1 MRDRSPAAEGLPEPA
16 WREPKDTPKTPLTR
30 QAIVEAALRVLDR
43 DGMDAL
49 SMRKVG
55 EELRTGAASLYW
67 HVRNKDELLQL
78 VFEAVSEEAAL
89 PAPDPSRWQEQLRG
103 LADEMRRTMQRHRDV
118 ARISLGRIPAGPTLA
133 RTSEWLFAL
142 LQPAGIPDQVI
153 ADLGDLMSLYIGA
166 FAFEESLGVASPT
179 GEDLPPDEIIQM
191 FRAYVAS
198 LPDDRFPR
206 TKGAVDLLFG
216 RGNDE
221 RFDFGLDVMI
231 RGLETYATPVSR

>member
-1 MRDRSPAAEGLPEPA
+1 MPDPIAAAEGLPEPP
-16 WREPKDTPKTPLTR
+16 WRERKESPRTPLTR

-43 DGMDAL
+43 DGMDAV

-55 EELRTGAASLYW
+55 EELGTGAASLYW
-67 HVRNKDELLQL
+67 HVRNKEELLQL
-78 VFEAVSEEAAL
+78 VFETVSEEAAL
-89 PAPDPSRWQEQLRG
+89 PAPDPAQWQAQLRG
-103 LADEMRRTMQRHRDV
+103 FASELRRTMNRHRDV

-153 ADLGDLMSLYIGA
+153 AHLGDLMALYIGA

-179 GEDLPPDEIIQM
+179 GEDLPPDEIIKM
-191 FRAYVAS
+191 FRDYVES

-206 TKGAVDLLFG
+206 TKDAVDLLFG
-216 RGNDE
+216 GGNDE
-221 RFDFGLDVMI
+221 RFEFGLDVMI
-231 RGLETYATPVSR
+231 RGLETYATT